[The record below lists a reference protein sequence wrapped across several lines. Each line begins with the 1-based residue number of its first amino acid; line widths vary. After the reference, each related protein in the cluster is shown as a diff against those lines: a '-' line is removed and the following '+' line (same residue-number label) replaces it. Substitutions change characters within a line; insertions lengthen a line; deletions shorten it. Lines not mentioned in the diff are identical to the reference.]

1 MKKSAYSRSFLLLLG
16 FCAAAA
22 AQNPR
27 SALDRLPASERTLI
41 SIKVVG
47 SKRYTDQQISAAS
60 GLQLGAP
67 IVEDD
72 LKKAAV
78 RLGDTGVFTDIGYTY
93 SYSISGTK
101 LQLQVTDADR
111 FVPVRFEDFVW
122 FTDAEML
129 QRIKEYAPLFDGQLP
144 TSGKLADQVSDVL
157 QAMLVERSIPGH
169 VDYVRSGKNDG
180 PVDSIVYS
188 VSDVLI
194 QIRNV
199 NFNGADA
206 AELPDLKE
214 ASRRVFER
222 EYSRTVLSAL
232 VQKQLLPI
240 YYARGYLK
248 AEFSGPAPKVVK
260 QPSPTNDEGLP
271 NLTVVDVNFNV
282 APGKQYR
289 LKGLDW
295 SGNHE
300 IPTEVLQKM
309 VRVRAGEPA
318 NTVKLRDNLGEIQKL
333 YGSKGYV
340 TAGFKTQAE
349 FDDAAGTVQIHI
361 AVSEGYEYH
370 MGDLQYRGLDNS
382 LTAKLRNAWKLR
394 PGDVYNSAY
403 LDEYLPVAHKL
414 LPSNFDW
421 EVASHVTPNLRDK
434 TVDVDLIYT
443 VKALQPQ

>member
-1 MKKSAYSRSFLLLLG
+1 MKRSASRLLLFLLLG
-16 FCAAAA
+16 FCAAA
-22 AQNPR
+22 QGQQ
-27 SALDRLPASERTLI
+27 SALDRLPANERTLI

-47 SKRYTDQQISAAS
+47 SKRYTDQQIAAAS
-60 GLQLGAP
+60 GLQLGTS

-78 RLGDTGVFTDIGYTY
+78 RLGDMGVFTDIGYKY
-93 SYSISGTK
+93 SYSMEGTK
-101 LQLQVTDADR
+101 LQLQVTDADK

-122 FTDAEML
+122 FTDEQLL

-144 TSGKLADQVSDVL
+144 LSGRLADQVSDVL

-194 QIRNV
+194 QVRNV
-199 NFNGADA
+199 NFTGADA

-214 ASRRVFER
+214 ASRRVFDR
-222 EYSRTVLSAL
+222 EYSRAVLSAL
-232 VQKQLLPI
+232 VQKQLLPVL
-240 YYARGYLK
+240 YSRGYLK
-248 AEFSGPAPKVVK
+248 AAFSDPEPKVVK
-260 QPSPTNDEGLP
+260 LPSATNDEGVP
-271 NLTVVDVNFNV
+271 NLTVVDVNFTV
-282 APGKQYR
+282 TPGKQYK
-289 LKGLDW
+289 LKALDW

-300 IPTEVLQKM
+300 IPTDALQKM
-309 VRVRAGEPA
+309 IRVRTGEPA
-318 NTVKLRDNLGEIQKL
+318 NTVKLRDNLNDIQKI

-340 TAGFKTQAE
+340 TAGFKTQAD
-349 FDDAAGTVQIHI
+349 FDDAADTVQIH
-361 AVSEGYEYH
+361 VDVKEGYEYH

-382 LTAKLRNAWKLR
+382 LTAKLREAWKLR
-394 PGDVYNSAY
+394 SGDVYNASY
-403 LDEYLPVAHKL
+403 LAEYLPIAHKL

-421 EVASHVTPNLRDK
+421 DVASHVTPNLRDK

-443 VKALQPQ
+443 VKAPQ

>member
-1 MKKSAYSRSFLLLLG
+1 MKKSAYSLLFSLLLG

-22 AQNPR
+22 AQIQR
-27 SALDRLPASERTLI
+27 SALDRLPANERTLI
-41 SIKVVG
+41 SIKVAG
-47 SKRYTDQQISAAS
+47 SKRYTDQQIAAAS
-60 GLQLGAP
+60 GLQLGTP

-78 RLGDTGVFTDIGYTY
+78 RLGAMGVFTDIGYTY
-93 SYSISGTK
+93 SYSMEGTK
-101 LQLQVTDADR
+101 LQLQVTDADK

-122 FTDAEML
+122 FTDAEIL
-129 QRIKEYAPLFDGQLP
+129 QRIKEYAPLFNGQLP
-144 TSGKLADQVSDVL
+144 LSGKLADQVSDVL

-199 NFNGADA
+199 NFTGAGA

-214 ASRRVFER
+214 ASRRVFDR
-222 EYSRTVLSAL
+222 EYSRTVLSSL
-232 VQKQLLPI
+232 VQKQLLPV

-248 AEFSGPAPKVVK
+248 AAFSGPEPKVVK
-260 QPSPTNDEGLP
+260 QPSTTNDEGLR
-271 NLTVVDVNFNV
+271 NLTIVDVDFTV
-282 APGKQYR
+282 TPGKQYK

-295 SGNHE
+295 SGNKE
-300 IPTEVLQKM
+300 IPTDALQKM
-309 VRVRAGEPA
+309 VRVHAGEPA
-318 NTVKLRDNLGEIQKL
+318 NTVKLRDNLADIQKL

-340 TAGFKTQAE
+340 TAGFKTQAD

-361 AVSEGYEYH
+361 AVNEGYQYR
-370 MGDLQYRGLDNS
+370 MGDLNYRGLDNS
-382 LTAKLRNAWKLR
+382 LTAKLRNVWKLR
-394 PGDVYNSAY
+394 AGDVYNADY
-403 LDEYLPVAHKL
+403 LDQYLPIAHKL

-421 EVASHVTPNLRDK
+421 DVASHVTPNLRDK

-443 VKALQPQ
+443 VKATQ

>member
-1 MKKSAYSRSFLLLLG
+1 MKKSAYSLLFSLLLG

-22 AQNPR
+22 AQIQR
-27 SALDRLPASERTLI
+27 SALDRLPANERTLI
-41 SIKVVG
+41 SIKVAG
-47 SKRYTDQQISAAS
+47 SKRYTDQQIAAAS
-60 GLQLGAP
+60 GLQLGTP

-78 RLGDTGVFTDIGYTY
+78 RLGAMGVFTDIGYTY
-93 SYSISGTK
+93 SYSMEGTK
-101 LQLQVTDADR
+101 LQLQVTDADK

-122 FTDAEML
+122 FTDAEIL
-129 QRIKEYAPLFDGQLP
+129 QRIKEYAPLFNGQLP
-144 TSGKLADQVSDVL
+144 LSGKLADQVSDVL

-199 NFNGADA
+199 NFTGAGT

-214 ASRRVFER
+214 ASRRVFDR
-222 EYSRTVLSAL
+222 EYSRTVLSSL
-232 VQKQLLPI
+232 VQKQLLPV

-248 AEFSGPAPKVVK
+248 AAFSGPEPKVVK
-260 QPSPTNDEGLP
+260 QPSTTNDEGLR
-271 NLTVVDVNFNV
+271 NLTIVDVDFTV
-282 APGKQYR
+282 TPGKQYK

-295 SGNHE
+295 SGNKE
-300 IPTEVLQKM
+300 IPTDALQKM
-309 VRVRAGEPA
+309 VRVHAGEPA
-318 NTVKLRDNLGEIQKL
+318 NTVKLRDNLADIQKL

-340 TAGFKTQAE
+340 TAGFKTQAD

-361 AVSEGYEYH
+361 AVNEGYQYR
-370 MGDLQYRGLDNS
+370 MGDLNYRGLDNS
-382 LTAKLRNAWKLR
+382 LTAKLRNVWKLR
-394 PGDVYNSAY
+394 AGDVYNADY
-403 LDEYLPVAHKL
+403 LDQYLPIAHKL

-421 EVASHVTPNLRDK
+421 DVASHVTPNLRDK

-443 VKALQPQ
+443 VKATQ

>member
-1 MKKSAYSRSFLLLLG
+1 MKRSASRLLFFLLLG

-22 AQNPR
+22 TQAQQ
-27 SALDRLPASERTLI
+27 SALDRLPANERTLI
-41 SIKVVG
+41 SINVEG
-47 SKRYTDQQISAAS
+47 SKRYTDQQIAAAS
-60 GLQLGAP
+60 GLQLGTP

-78 RLGDTGVFTDIGYTY
+78 RLGDMGVFTDIGYKY
-93 SYSISGTK
+93 SYSMEGTK
-101 LQLQVTDADR
+101 LQLQVTDAEK

-122 FTDAEML
+122 FTDAELL

-144 TSGKLADQVSDVL
+144 LSGKLADQVSDVL

-199 NFNGADA
+199 NFTGANV
-206 AELPDLKE
+206 AESPDLKE
-214 ASRRVFER
+214 ASRRVFDR
-222 EYSRTVLSAL
+222 EYSRTVLNAL
-232 VQKQLLPI
+232 VQKQLLPV
-240 YYARGYLK
+240 YYGRGYLK
-248 AEFSGPAPKVVK
+248 AEFSGPEPKIVK
-260 QPSPTNDEGLP
+260 MPSSTNDEGLP

-282 APGKQYR
+282 TPGKQYK
-289 LKGLDW
+289 LKALDW
-295 SGNHE
+295 SGNKE
-300 IPTEVLQKM
+300 IPADVLQKM
-309 VRVRAGEPA
+309 IRVHPGEPA
-318 NTVKLRDNLGEIQKL
+318 NTVKIRDNLNDIQKL

-340 TAGFKTQAE
+340 TAGFKTQAD

-361 AVSEGYEYH
+361 AVKEGYEYH

-382 LTAKLRNAWKLR
+382 LTAKLREAWKLR
-394 PGDVYNSAY
+394 PGDVYNASY
-403 LDEYLPVAHKL
+403 LDEYLPIAHKL

-421 EVASHVTPNLRDK
+421 DVASHVTPNLRDK

-443 VKALQPQ
+443 VKALQSQ

>member
-1 MKKSAYSRSFLLLLG
+1 MKKSAYSLLFLLLLG
-16 FCAAAA
+16 FCVAAAS
-22 AQNPR
+22 QSPR
-27 SALDRLPASERTLI
+27 SALDRLPANERTLI

-47 SKRYTDQQISAAS
+47 SRRYTDQQIAAAS
-60 GLQLGAP
+60 GLQLGTP
-67 IVEDD
+67 IAEDD

-78 RLGDTGVFTDIGYTY
+78 RLGDMGVFTDIGYTY
-93 SYSISGTK
+93 SYSMEGTK
-101 LQLQVTDADR
+101 LTLQVTDAEK

-122 FTDAEML
+122 FTDAEL
-129 QRIKEYAPLFDGQLP
+129 LRRIREYAPLFDGQLP
-144 TSGKLADQVSDVL
+144 LSGKLADQVSDVL

-180 PVDSIVYS
+180 PVDSIVYQ

-199 NFNGADA
+199 NFAGADA
-206 AELPDLKE
+206 AELPDLKD
-214 ASRRVFER
+214 ASRRVFDR

-232 VQKQLLPI
+232 VQKQLLPV

-248 AEFSGPAPKVVK
+248 AAFSDPEPKVVK
-260 QPSPTNDEGLP
+260 QPSPTNDQGLP

-282 APGKQYR
+282 TPGKQYK

-300 IPTEVLQKM
+300 IPTDTLQKM
-309 VRVRAGEPA
+309 IRARSGEPA
-318 NTVKLRDNLGEIQKL
+318 NTVKLRDNLNDIQKL

-340 TAGFKTQAE
+340 TAGFKTQAD
-349 FDDAAGTVQIHI
+349 FDDAAGTVLIHI
-361 AVSEGYEYH
+361 DVKEGYEYH

-394 PGDVYNSAY
+394 PGDVYNASY
-403 LDEYLPVAHKL
+403 LEEYLPVAHKL

-421 EVASHVTPNLRDK
+421 DVASHVTPNLRDK

-443 VKALQPQ
+443 VKATQ